1 MLKSYYTEFFTATI
15 LNWQKLLHDDN
26 LKQIIVDSLQ
36 CLVKEKRCTIYAF
49 VIMPNHMH
57 LLWRITEGLE
67 REIVQ
72 GALLSFTAHAFKK
85 HLKHQNTPLLK
96 TFYVDA
102 KDRSY
107 QFWQR
112 EPMVKEVWTERFLL
126 QKLNYIHYNPC
137 QAHWQLATMPE
148 DYKWSS
154 ALFYERN
161 IIEQYT
167 WLTHYKD

>member
-36 CLVKEKRCTIYAF
+36 WLVKEKRCTVYAF

-85 HLKHQNTPLLK
+85 HLKHQNTSLLK
-96 TFYVDA
+96 TCLLYTSDA
-102 KDRSY
+102 ADERS
-107 QFWQR
+107 
-112 EPMVKEVWTERFLL
+112 
-126 QKLNYIHYNPC
+126 
-137 QAHWQLATMPE
+137 
-148 DYKWSS
+148 
-154 ALFYERN
+154 
-161 IIEQYT
+161 
-167 WLTHYKD
+167 

>member
-1 MLKSYYTEFFTATI
+1 MLKFYYAEFFTASI
-15 LNWQKLLHDDN
+15 SNWQELLRDDYF
-26 LKQIIVDSLQ
+26 KQIIVDALQ
-36 CLVKEKRCTIYAF
+36 WLVTKKRCAVYGF
-49 VIMPNHMH
+49 VIMPNHIH
-57 LLWRITEGLE
+57 LLWRIGEGLE
-67 REIVQ
+67 RQMVQ

-85 HLKHQNTPLLK
+85 HLKQQNASLLK
-96 TFYVDA
+96 SFYVDA
-102 KDRSY
+102 KDRNY

-137 QAHWQLATMPE
+137 QPHWQLAAVPE

-161 IIEQYT
+161 IIEPYT

>member
-1 MLKSYYTEFFTATI
+1 MIKSYYAEFFTATM
-15 LNWQKLLHDDN
+15 LNWQKLLQDDD
-26 LKQIIVDSLQ
+26 LKQIIVDSLKW
-36 CLVKEKRCTIYAF
+36 LVEDNRCSVYAF

-57 LLWRITEGLE
+57 LLWRITAGLE
-67 REIVQ
+67 REMVQ

-85 HLKHQNTPLLK
+85 RLKQNTSLLTK
-96 TFYVDA
+96 FYVDA

-137 QAHWQLATMPE
+137 NDRWKLSEKTY
-148 DYKWSS
+148 DYFHSS
-154 ALFYERN
+154 ASFYELGLKN
-161 IIEQYT
+161 YS
-167 WLTHYKD
+167 LVKD

>member
-1 MLKSYYTEFFTATI
+1 MLKSYYAEFFTATI

-36 CLVKEKRCTIYAF
+36 WLVKEKDAPF
-49 VIMPNHMH
+49 MH

-85 HLKHQNTPLLK
+85 HLKHQNTSLLK

-126 QKLNYIHYNPC
+126 QKLNYIHCNPC
-137 QAHWQLATMPE
+137 HAYWQLATMPE
-148 DYKWSS
+148 DYKWSYN
-154 ALFYERN
+154 LF
-161 IIEQYT
+161 
-167 WLTHYKD
+167 L

>member
-1 MLKSYYTEFFTATI
+1 MVKTYYAEFFTATI
-15 LNWQKLLHDDN
+15 LNWQKLLQDDFF
-26 LKQIIVDSLQ
+26 KQLIVDSLQ
-36 CLVKEKRCTIYAF
+36 WLVKEKRCTVYSF

-57 LLWRITEGLE
+57 LIWRIAMGLE
-67 REIVQ
+67 REIAQ
-72 GALLSFTAHAFKK
+72 GALLSFTAHAFKR
-85 HLKHQNTPLLK
+85 HLKQNPSLLK
-96 TFYVDA
+96 NFYVDA
-102 KDRSY
+102 GDRDY

-137 QAHWQLATMPE
+137 QPHWQLAAVPE

-154 ALFYERN
+154 ALFYEKN
-161 IIEQYT
+161 ILEPYT

>member
-1 MLKSYYTEFFTATI
+1 MIKSYYTEFFTATV
-15 LNWQKLLHDDN
+15 LNWQKLLKDDN
-26 LKQIIVDSLQ
+26 FKQIIVDSLQ
-36 CLVKEKRCTIYAF
+36 WLVEKNRCSVYAF

-57 LLWRITEGLE
+57 LLWRIATGLE
-67 REIVQ
+67 REMVQ
-72 GALLSFTAHAFKK
+72 GAFLSFTAHAFKK
-85 HLKHQNTPLLK
+85 RLKQNTPLLPK
-96 TFYVDA
+96 FYVDA

-137 QAHWQLATMPE
+137 QPHWQLAAIPE

-161 IIEQYT
+161 IIEPYT